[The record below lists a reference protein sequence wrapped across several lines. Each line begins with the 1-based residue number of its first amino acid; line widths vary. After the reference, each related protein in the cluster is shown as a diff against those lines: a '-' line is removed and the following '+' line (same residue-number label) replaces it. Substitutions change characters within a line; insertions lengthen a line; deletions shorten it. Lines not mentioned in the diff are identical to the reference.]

1 MNSDNFLI
9 YGKRAVYEALENDV
23 EIGKVFL
30 QKNNSYLDNIKSKIQ
45 KKNIQVSFVPVEKL
59 NRLTKNNHQ
68 GIVATIS
75 PISTLDF
82 NDLENKL
89 KTTKSLLILVL
100 DGITDTKNFGAI
112 IRSAECFDV
121 DLIIIPKTGSSTI
134 NGETIKSSSGAI
146 FNIPICRVNHVKDA
160 IFLLKENEINLVGTS
175 DKGSESLYKHKFN
188 SRTALIVGSEGKGVN
203 KSVLKLCD
211 QVVSIVMHGRVSS
224 LNVSVA
230 TGIFL
235 SEFRRQLN

>member
-146 FNIPICRVNHVKDA
+146 FNIPICKVNHVKDA

>member
-146 FNIPICRVNHVKDA
+146 FNIPICKVNHVKDA

-175 DKGSESLYKHKFN
+175 DKGSESLYKHTFN

>member
-9 YGKRAVYEALENDV
+9 YGKRAVYEALEKDV
-23 EIGKVFL
+23 EISKVFL

-75 PISTLDF
+75 PVSTLDF
-82 NDLENKL
+82 DDLENKL
-89 KTTKSLLILVL
+89 KTTNSLLILVL

-146 FNIPICRVNHVKDA
+146 FNIPICKVNHVKDA

-175 DKGSESLYKHKFN
+175 DKGSESLYKHTFN

>member
-9 YGKRAVYEALENDV
+9 YGKRAVYEALEKDV
-23 EIGKVFL
+23 EISKVFL
-30 QKNNSYLDNIKSKIQ
+30 QKNNSYLENIKSKIQ

-146 FNIPICRVNHVKDA
+146 FNIPICKVNHVKDA

-175 DKGSESLYKHKFN
+175 DKGSESLYKHTFN

>member
-75 PISTLDF
+75 PVSTLDF
-82 NDLENKL
+82 DDLENKL
-89 KTTKSLLILVL
+89 KTTNSLLILVL

-146 FNIPICRVNHVKDA
+146 FNIPICKVNHVKDA

-175 DKGSESLYKHKFN
+175 DKGSESLYKHTFN